1 MKNKSRNLL
10 ALLLLLF
17 GCSGGLTADAVNE
30 RSLPKDWL
38 GAWHWEGKEDGKKVE
53 LYLNIEP
60 ERIVTHDGSSL
71 LVRGV
76 IRRSGD
82 HVVLRKQGLKDEWQV
97 TRDGSALRIA
107 FQDGTIRSFER
118 LHRIP
123 QLVRLEPLHLPPSRL
138 IRPDRIRE
146 IQAEIDSR
154 FQEEQKILQIETAD
168 RLEKFAPLRRK
179 NREFLE
185 QLIGKVG
192 WIDRDRFGAKT
203 SLQAIAIAKHT
214 DDLRLMMT
222 ILPLAERDFQ
232 QAGKA
237 RMYAILYDSVQLD
250 LGRKQRYGTQVQED
264 EAGSPFVLPLE
275 NPDRVDDYLRAIGLP
290 PLDEYRTQISK
301 AVFSGKPV
309 QIRPEDGR

>member
-1 MKNKSRNLL
+1 MPSPRPRLRAGMSATAFRIRTTTSRRPVMKNKSRNLL

-107 FQDGTIRSFER
+107 FQDGTIRSFE
-118 LHRIP
+118 
-123 QLVRLEPLHLPPSRL
+123 
-138 IRPDRIRE
+138 
-146 IQAEIDSR
+146 
-154 FQEEQKILQIETAD
+154 
-168 RLEKFAPLRRK
+168 
-179 NREFLE
+179 
-185 QLIGKVG
+185 
-192 WIDRDRFGAKT
+192 
-203 SLQAIAIAKHT
+203 
-214 DDLRLMMT
+214 
-222 ILPLAERDFQ
+222 
-232 QAGKA
+232 
-237 RMYAILYDSVQLD
+237 
-250 LGRKQRYGTQVQED
+250 
-264 EAGSPFVLPLE
+264 
-275 NPDRVDDYLRAIGLP
+275 
-290 PLDEYRTQISK
+290 
-301 AVFSGKPV
+301 
-309 QIRPEDGR
+309 